1 MDAPAM
7 VALCVAIDRD
17 VPAAVE
23 EALRWEELARMQ
35 VADLQSY
42 VAQHHFTEN
51 LQLPRLPG
59 RPITWQTAYMWAR
72 SLLVDLRSG
81 IMRAL
86 YALRM
91 DRPDHAQ
98 EVVERM
104 ARETDEFR
112 TFQAGG
118 DTSSDEEM
126 LEEEDMQM

>member
-23 EALRWEELARMQ
+23 EALRREELARMQ

-59 RPITWQTAYMWAR
+59 RSAAPENCTCLAR
-72 SLLVDLRSG
+72 HWKS
-81 IMRAL
+81 A
-86 YALRM
+86 
-91 DRPDHAQ
+91 H
-98 EVVERM
+98 
-104 ARETDEFR
+104 
-112 TFQAGG
+112 
-118 DTSSDEEM
+118 
-126 LEEEDMQM
+126 